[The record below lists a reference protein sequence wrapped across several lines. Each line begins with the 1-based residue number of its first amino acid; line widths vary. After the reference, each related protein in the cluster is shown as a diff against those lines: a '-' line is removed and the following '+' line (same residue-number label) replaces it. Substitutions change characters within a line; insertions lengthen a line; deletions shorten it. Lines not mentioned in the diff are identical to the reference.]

1 MTSQGSTETPR
12 SDDVIY
18 GRPLKYSCSPHHL
31 HHRCIIISNIL
42 QKIGELASISLPT
55 LANLPG
61 FIPAPA
67 TSVVAVSFR
76 FGQQIMGGSQHGANM
91 GKISSYSPVFEGN
104 VPNQKY
110 QNFNVAALPE
120 SQYTR

>member
-1 MTSQGSTETPR
+1 MGRGVYLVMTSQGSTETPR

-76 FGQQIMGGSQHGANM
+76 FGQQIMGGKANM

-110 QNFNVAALPE
+110 
-120 SQYTR
+120 